1 MVENVKRRVAQFFLS
16 GIGVYLVS
24 LFLPNF
30 HIDSLLSAMVVT
42 LLVLFLMF
50 MLWPFLLRWIEHLPL
65 VTFTIGSFLLSVLA
79 LWLATILIPGVVV
92 RDIWGLLTAALAI
105 DFVTA
110 IVITA
115 LNVDDDDIYAR
126 SIHFQLKRRIKKS
139 KKNDKPGFIFLQI
152 DGLSEKVFKKALENG
167 SMPTLAKWLKTG
179 SYKIKG
185 WETDLSSQT
194 GASQAGILH
203 GCNKDIPAFRWY
215 DKSNNKIISANGIGN
230 ASIIEKHISDGNG
243 LLAVNGASITNL
255 FTGDSK
261 DAIFVD
267 SAMKNIRQLYSQS
280 WSAFYVEPFN
290 VAHVA
295 VLFVLE
301 ILREL
306 RSRFRQSRRNIQP
319 RLKHRGLLYYI
330 GRGGANV
337 VLRELSTY
345 MVIGNI
351 IAGEKDAIYTTYFGY
366 DEVSH
371 HCGIADDECFSVLN
385 KLDQRINRIHVA
397 KKYGKRP
404 YYICILSDH
413 GQTNGATFKQRYG
426 LSLDELIEKLVPV
439 EERIYRELEY
449 PQGHFVDMVTAPS
462 HSLTRRLRR
471 GLEEKRQKEAKVIV
485 LASGNLGL
493 VYFTKSTQRM
503 TLEEINQSY
512 PKIIPGLLNHE
523 GIGFIMV
530 KSRNDGPIIL
540 SAKGRYCLASN
551 KIEGDNPLTKFGENA
566 AAHLRRTNT
575 FSNVPDILIMSIYD
589 AEKDEVAAF
598 EELIGSHGGLGGCHS
613 RPFIMYPCNWD
624 LANEKIIGAEKVYQI
639 FKNKICKTALNKDT
653 SK

>member
-1 MVENVKRRVAQFFLS
+1 MVENVKRRVAQFILS
-16 GIGVYLVS
+16 GIGVYLIS

-30 HIDSLLSAMVVT
+30 HIDSLLSAMFVT

-50 MLWPFLLRWIEHLPL
+50 LLWPFLLRWIQHLPL

-79 LWLATILIPGVVV
+79 LWLASILIPGVVV

-105 DFVTA
+105 DFVSA

-126 SIHFQLKRRIKKS
+126 SIYFQLKRRIEKS
-139 KKNDKPGFIFLQI
+139 KANNKPGFIFLQI
-152 DGLSEKVFKKALENG
+152 DGLSEKIFKKAIENG
-167 SMPTLAKWLKTG
+167 SMPTLGKWLKAG
-179 SYKIKG
+179 SYKIKD

-203 GCNKDIPAFRWY
+203 GCNKNIPAFRWY
-215 DKSNNKIISANGIGN
+215 DKPNNKIISANGIGN
-230 ASIIEKHISDGNG
+230 ASLIEKQISNGNG
-243 LLAVNGASITNL
+243 LLAVNGASIANL

-330 GRGGANV
+330 GRAGANV

-345 MVIGNI
+345 IVIGNI
-351 IAGEKDAIYTTYFGY
+351 IAGEKDTIFTTYFGY

-371 HCGIADDECFSVLN
+371 HCGVADDECFSVLN
-385 KLDQRINRIHVA
+385 KIDQRINRINAA
-397 KKYGKRP
+397 KKYSKRP

-426 LSLDELIEKLVPV
+426 LSLDDLVEKFVPV
-439 EERIYRELEY
+439 EEKIYRELEY

-462 HSLTRRLRR
+462 HSLKRRLRR
-471 GLEEKRQKEAKVIV
+471 RLEEKRQKEAKVIV
-485 LASGNLGL
+485 LGSGNLGL
-493 VYFTKSTQRM
+493 IYFTKSAQRM
-503 TLEEINQSY
+503 TLEEIDQAY

-523 GIGFIMV
+523 GIGFVMV
-530 KSRNDGPIIL
+530 KSQNTGSVIL
-540 SAKGRYCLASN
+540 SAKGRYCLAN
-551 KIEGDNPLTKFGENA
+551 DKIEGENPLTKFGENA
-566 AAHLRRTNT
+566 ASHLRRTDA
-575 FSNVPDILIMSIYD
+575 FSNVPDILVMSLYNP
-589 AEKDEVAAF
+589 EKDEVAAF
-598 EELIGSHGGLGGCHS
+598 EELIGSHGGLGGCQS
-613 RPFIMYPCNWD
+613 RPFIMYPSNWN
-624 LANEKIIGAEKVYQI
+624 LGNEKIIGAEKVYHI
-639 FKNKICKTALNKDT
+639 FKNKISNNTLNKNT